1 MFFALTTLK
10 MTKIQFQ
17 QKRPSSSLS
26 GPVRTIGAGEIER
39 VMTTTTTSS
48 SPITTKNDDH
58 HDHYRHDE
66 HESESESFVVRN
78 FRTFTSALLHHHHHP
93 SASASD
99 NTTTT
104 KTSTITENDTIA
116 GTRNTDSKSNSNNNT
131 STSTSSEAE
140 EVEYD
145 ATTDLAYHD
154 PSEREGSELVHQA
167 LEPEER
173 NAMPDAF
180 MPLRHYRAEKVRM
193 YITADDDRILYSVLY
208 FPCFVVLLSLMLCL
222 CPIHSCPVCQ
232 FKETLRKRLTPLN
245 LPCDGEKNSKSI
257 ISFRHWRMMTK
268 MTK

>member
-1 MFFALTTLK
+1 M
-10 MTKIQFQ
+10 
-17 QKRPSSSLS
+17 S

-48 SPITTKNDDH
+48 SPISKNDDH
-58 HDHYRHDE
+58 HHRHHHRDE

-99 NTTTT
+99 NTTTTTTT

-180 MPLRHYRAEKVRM
+180 MPLRHYRAEK
-193 YITADDDRILYSVLY
+193 
-208 FPCFVVLLSLMLCL
+208 
-222 CPIHSCPVCQ
+222 
-232 FKETLRKRLTPLN
+232 ETLRKRLTPLN